1 MLQRQFILEP
11 DTDYPLYITA
21 KQFWRPKL
29 EANRDD
35 RDAFTLILLHSTSF
49 HKETW
54 EPTLRHFFEDALK
67 HRSHFIRLK
76 IKCAWVIECPNH
88 GESATLNE
96 HALQRPPFYRN
107 CAPSTPT
114 HIAFIFRNADAVRS
128 CPVGC
133 EKYAEATHRF
143 MLHGPT
149 LSTPFDFQR
158 EKLVG
163 IGHSLGGVG
172 MSV

>member
-1 MLQRQFILEP
+1 MLQRHFILEP
-11 DTDYPLYITA
+11 GIDYPLYVTA
-21 KQFWRPKL
+21 KQFWLAEL
-29 EANRDD
+29 EENWDD
-35 RDAFTLILLHSTSF
+35 PDAFTLILLHSTSF

-54 EPTLRHFFEDALK
+54 EPTLQHLFDGIQMR
-67 HRSHFIRLK
+67 RNRPTTPK

-88 GESATLNE
+88 GESACLNDC
-96 HALQRPPFYRN
+96 ALQRPPFRRN
-107 CAPSTPT
+107 CKHSVLCDRLVVQNVD
-114 HIAFIFRNADAVRS
+114 HR
-128 CPVGC
+128 PVGC
-133 EKYAEATHRF
+133 EKYAEAAHRF

-149 LSTPFDFQR
+149 LPIPVDFQR